1 LVLFVTAVL
10 LAGGCDWVREPI
22 VHAGQWELDLMDTV
36 VEFYYVNPDLPVDPG
51 ETVLKNVAREIAK
64 DRAKARDNVSVY
76 IFYDKEFAEQM
87 AKPKTMSQ
95 FAKSG
100 LVLGRTIFSSGDL
113 GTEGGGLYKIE
124 TDNGDKKE
132 QWIYVEKRQKG
143 D

>member
-1 LVLFVTAVL
+1 
-10 LAGGCDWVREPI
+10 
-22 VHAGQWELDLMDTV
+22 
-36 VEFYYVNPDLPVDPG
+36 
-51 ETVLKNVAREIAK
+51 VLKNVAREIAK